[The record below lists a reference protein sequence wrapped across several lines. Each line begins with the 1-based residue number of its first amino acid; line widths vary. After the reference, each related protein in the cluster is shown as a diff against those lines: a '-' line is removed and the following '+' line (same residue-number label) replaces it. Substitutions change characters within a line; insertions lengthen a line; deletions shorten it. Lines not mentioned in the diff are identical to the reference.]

1 MGLPTT
7 SFAGMVGEAITVL
20 GAEHEADSDGS
31 NDVLVPLFGF
41 LGTERAG
48 SGDAFL
54 GNNEKNLNTIISL
67 MTTKNGHI

>member
-20 GAEHEADSDGS
+20 GAEHEVDSDGS
-31 NDVLVPLFGF
+31 SDVLVPLFGF
-41 LGTERAG
+41 LGTEGAG

-54 GNNEKNLNTIISL
+54 GYNLLT
-67 MTTKNGHI
+67 